1 MPNSPLNRVSL
12 GAVKFRA
19 PASPIFSTVFAARS
33 RTHPNPRLPW
43 SKRKHWAQRLDLNQ
57 QERPRLELP
66 GHSGQSGR
74 RERKGR
80 RGGVGA
86 ARHLARLRKFHS
98 LSRAGRYRM
107 WARRETL
114 RDLRPSIA
122 SSCPPLPPQ
131 GRPRTRRGLLGQD
144 PGPRTQC
151 QDLALEPKPSFGSSH
166 PHRSQDRHSVA
177 ELCLWSY
184 PLLKITHWK
193 VRGPL
198 SLNGLGPGRGD

>member
-1 MPNSPLNRVSL
+1 MLSDPPKPQTSL
-12 GAVKFRA
+12 VQKKALGPKAGFEPAGKAEIGTTWSQWAVGAEG
-19 PASPIFSTVFAARS
+19 
-33 RTHPNPRLPW
+33 
-43 SKRKHWAQRLDLNQ
+43 AQ
-57 QERPRLELP
+57 
-66 GHSGQSGR
+66 GQA
-74 RERKGR
+74 R
-80 RGGVGA
+80 RGGGC
-86 ARHLARLRKFHS
+86 RHLARLRKFHS

-151 QDLALEPKPSFGSSH
+151 QDLALEPKPSSGSSH
-166 PHRSQDRHSVA
+166 PHRSQDCHSVA